1 MRTLE
6 SAKWWKRLMAI
17 VYDSLIAVGLL
28 MVAGFA
34 ALLFTGGKAIPAH
47 TWWFQAWLLAVL
59 WAYFAL
65 SWWRGG
71 RTVGARAWK
80 LEIRDQSGRF
90 PSLAR
95 ASLRAALAVPSIGLA
110 GVGLLW
116 CLLDREGQSAHDRLS
131 GTQLLEEAK

>member
-1 MRTLE
+1 MTL
-6 SAKWWKRLMAI
+6 RL
-17 VYDSLIAVGLL
+17 LL
-28 MVAGFA
+28 P
-34 ALLFTGGKAIPAH
+34 ALL
-47 TWWFQAWLLAVL
+47 LLQNAV
-59 WAYFAL
+59 FAQQPVFDAL
-65 SWWRGG
+65 QWRSIGPHRGG

-95 ASLRAALAVPSIGLA
+95 ASLRAARAVPSIGLA
-110 GVGLLW
+110 GLGLLW